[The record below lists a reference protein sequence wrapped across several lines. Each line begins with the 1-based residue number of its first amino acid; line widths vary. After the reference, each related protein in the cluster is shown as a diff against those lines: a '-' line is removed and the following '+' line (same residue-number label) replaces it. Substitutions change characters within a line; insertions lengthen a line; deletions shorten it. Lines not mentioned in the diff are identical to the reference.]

1 VYDAEVSI
9 VCPYR
14 HAALKPRHASAELS
28 PVRSYRHVALKL
40 CPGCAALFGRTRQTM
55 GGRRGLLAGV
65 CVCAV
70 LLLAAPRTACGATS
84 CDTPRRWDAAAG
96 LEQARE
102 KFLSCTQARPAH
114 AQQEQWKAP
123 AGQPA
128 SRAAPAGV
136 SRIKRPSNVGGIMNR
151 CRTNDAA
158 RSTPA
163 SSTSASSWSDARRS
177 AGGPEANAMRDAETP
192 ARLSVGWSQ
201 QQPQS
206 SLLDVDDPMVESPML
221 LSSTKSDA
229 SKHDSLDAHTTPV
242 CTSQMRPS
250 SFGSLGRPDPQSAGA
265 DTPHL
270 RASDWAENTPEPV
283 QRRNPLSQK
292 LFAQDEQQAHTE
304 LTPVAK
310 LLSSIKA
317 AQEEQFQQLRLQQMS
332 IASDAGGKEYEEE
345 ACTLLSN
352 ARMEL
357 HALNQRW
364 KEAEQGRLQQSRQAT
379 ALRVELEILREKA
392 EQLEAEKASIF
403 TELRAV
409 EKNNGELQD
418 AIHAV
423 EQQQRKT
430 AQRCS
435 GRPLIFENV
444 LYENMFYMRTHSSIP
459 CTVLALL
466 RCAK

>member
-1 VYDAEVSI
+1 
-9 VCPYR
+9 
-14 HAALKPRHASAELS
+14 
-28 PVRSYRHVALKL
+28 
-40 CPGCAALFGRTRQTM
+40 
-55 GGRRGLLAGV
+55 
-65 CVCAV
+65 
-70 LLLAAPRTACGATS
+70 
-84 CDTPRRWDAAAG
+84 
-96 LEQARE
+96 
-102 KFLSCTQARPAH
+102 
-114 AQQEQWKAP
+114 
-123 AGQPA
+123 
-128 SRAAPAGV
+128 
-136 SRIKRPSNVGGIMNR
+136 
-151 CRTNDAA
+151 
-158 RSTPA
+158 
-163 SSTSASSWSDARRS
+163 
-177 AGGPEANAMRDAETP
+177 
-192 ARLSVGWSQ
+192 
-201 QQPQS
+201 
-206 SLLDVDDPMVESPML
+206 
-221 LSSTKSDA
+221 
-229 SKHDSLDAHTTPV
+229 
-242 CTSQMRPS
+242 
-250 SFGSLGRPDPQSAGA
+250 
-265 DTPHL
+265 L

-292 LFAQDEQQAHTE
+292 LFAQDEQQADTE

-392 EQLEAEKASIF
+392 EQLEAEKVAIYS
-403 TELRAV
+403 ELRAV

-444 LYENMFYMRTHSSIP
+444 LYETCSI
-459 CTVLALL
+459 
-466 RCAK
+466 

>member
-1 VYDAEVSI
+1 
-9 VCPYR
+9 
-14 HAALKPRHASAELS
+14 
-28 PVRSYRHVALKL
+28 
-40 CPGCAALFGRTRQTM
+40 
-55 GGRRGLLAGV
+55 
-65 CVCAV
+65 VCAV
-70 LLLAAPRTACGATS
+70 VLLAAPRTACGATS
-84 CDTPRRWDAAAG
+84 CDTPPRWDAAAG

-102 KFLSCTQARPAH
+102 KFLSCTHARPAQ
-114 AQQEQWKAP
+114 AQQEQWKATE
-123 AGQPA
+123 GQPA

-151 CRTNDAA
+151 CRTIDVA

-163 SSTSASSWSDARRS
+163 SSTSASSWGSSARRS
-177 AGGPEANAMRDAETP
+177 TGGPEANAMQDAETP
-192 ARLSVGWSQ
+192 ARMSVGWSQ
-201 QQPQS
+201 QQPAS

-229 SKHDSLDAHTTPV
+229 SKPDSIDAHTTPV

-250 SFGSLGRPDPQSAGA
+250 SFGSLGRPDHKSAGA

-270 RASDWAENTPEPV
+270 RASDWAENTPEPG

-292 LFAQDEQQAHTE
+292 LFEQDEQQADTE

-392 EQLEAEKASIF
+392 EHLEAEKVAIYS
-403 TELRAV
+403 ELRY
-409 EKNNGELQD
+409 
-418 AIHAV
+418 AID
-423 EQQQRKT
+423 
-430 AQRCS
+430 
-435 GRPLIFENV
+435 I
-444 LYENMFYMRTHSSIP
+444 
-459 CTVLALL
+459 
-466 RCAK
+466 